1 MYNLYAMD
9 RFSLFFVLAVLS
21 CFAGCVPIPI
31 GSEPPAELA
40 DNQTLD
46 SLIGVDKSTILTS
59 LGRPNVALIGE
70 KSSYFIYG
78 GYGDE
83 YQLLFMFWFPYMWQ
97 MDSGGKLFCVLL
109 EFDEEDIFRRY
120 RIERHSVAWSGVL
133 SRKEKNIYCK
143 STFFSIEEL

>member
-1 MYNLYAMD
+1 
-9 RFSLFFVLAVLS
+9 VLAVLS

-46 SLIGVDKSTILTS
+46 SLIGEDKSTILTS
-59 LGRPNVALIGE
+59 LGRPDVALIGE
-70 KSSYFIYG
+70 KSNYFIYG

-83 YQLLFMFWFPYMWQ
+83 YQLVFMFWLPFMWQ
-97 MDSGGKLFCVLL
+97 TDSGGKLFCVLL

-133 SRKEKNIYCK
+133 SRKEKTYIVNLR
-143 STFFSIEEL
+143 FFLKKNWKRFAGVIHGMRGPG